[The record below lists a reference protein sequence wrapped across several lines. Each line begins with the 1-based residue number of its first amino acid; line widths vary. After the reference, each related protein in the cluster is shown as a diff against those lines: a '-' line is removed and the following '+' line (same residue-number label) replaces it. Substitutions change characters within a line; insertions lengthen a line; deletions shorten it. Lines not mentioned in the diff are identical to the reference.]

1 MTPQEGRAAANVI
14 GTQLQH
20 EWMTTAKVIA
30 AIPDANKDWKPE
42 AKSRSAWDLAVHL
55 AGADIWFLDSILSGA
70 FTSDGDGDAKLKAA
84 VQTPA
89 ALADWYKHEFPKR
102 LEQVLALPDHKFTD
116 VIEFYGMKNPAVVYL
131 NFALVHGVHHRG
143 QLATYLRPM
152 GGKVPS
158 IYGGSADETWQGPA
172 AS

>member
-1 MTPQEGRAAANVI
+1 MTPQEARAAANVI

-20 EWMTTAKVIA
+20 EWMTTVKVIE
-30 AIPDANKDWKPE
+30 AIPDANKDWKPDP
-42 AKSRSAWDLAVHL
+42 KSRSAWELALHL
-55 AGADIWFLDSILSGA
+55 AGADVWFLTSIA
-70 FTSDGDGDAKLKAA
+70 DGKFANDPDGDAKLRAA
-84 VQTPA
+84 APTPA
-89 ALADWYKHEFPKR
+89 KLADWYKHEFPKR
-102 LEQVLALPDHKFTD
+102 LEQVLALPDVRLTE
-116 VIEFYGMKNPAVVYL
+116 VIDFYGMKNPALVYL

-158 IYGGSADETWQGPA
+158 IYGGSADEVWKGN